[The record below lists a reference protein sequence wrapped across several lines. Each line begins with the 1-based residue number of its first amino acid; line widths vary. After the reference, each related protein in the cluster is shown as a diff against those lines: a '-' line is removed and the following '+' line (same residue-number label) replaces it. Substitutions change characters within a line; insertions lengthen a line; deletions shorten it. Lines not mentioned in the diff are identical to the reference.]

1 MKMITYNEM
10 TDSEDLGIVSPTPH
24 PTTEEPEAQRKQWRE
39 TLQEGLLTLPA
50 GLFHPSALPL
60 ST

>member
-1 MKMITYNEM
+1 M

-24 PTTEEPEAQRKQWRE
+24 PTAEEPEAQREQWRE

-50 GLFHPSALPL
+50 GLFHPSALL
-60 ST
+60 LEYLTS